1 MRWGGELIV
10 TMCSADQSVVHR
22 WRQQFDVLWH
32 RDVVTGRH
40 GRRPPARRQW
50 SRSTPDTDVRCWAS
64 TAERPLRR
72 RRRLSAADRRRLPR
86 PAGHHRTLRR
96 RSSVF
101 TTRSSRS
108 PGKWHWA
115 VKLIPLYFERNS
127 IRNNTNGQLKCE
139 WRNCLGIVSVNNLVT
154 EIISMKFH
162 FATILVLV
170 YIFSFEFWVCFPFDL
185 TVMISITFMSWSW
198 IRISWL

>member
-50 SRSTPDTDVRCWAS
+50 SRSKPATDVRCWAS

-86 PAGHHRTLRR
+86 PARHHRTLRR

-108 PGKWHWA
+108 PGKM
-115 VKLIPLYFERNS
+115 VNDTEPRNS
-127 IRNNTNGQLKCE
+127 SHYILSEIRWGTTQMGNWNANG
-139 WRNCLGIVSVNNLVT
+139 
-154 EIISMKFH
+154 EIASE
-162 FATILVLV
+162 L
-170 YIFSFEFWVCFPFDL
+170 S
-185 TVMISITFMSWSW
+185 
-198 IRISWL
+198 R